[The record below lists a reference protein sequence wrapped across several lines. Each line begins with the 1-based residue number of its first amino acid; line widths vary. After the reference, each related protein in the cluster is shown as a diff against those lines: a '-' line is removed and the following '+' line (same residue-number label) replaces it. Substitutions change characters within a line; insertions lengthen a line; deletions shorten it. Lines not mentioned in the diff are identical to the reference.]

1 MISFA
6 KVRDNGMTS
15 ISHLTEEQAIGRFLF
30 FVLNNNV
37 NVFEESQQNRASF
50 LKRLNEFSVQGT
62 PSQRKP
68 QGTHAEDRFN

>member
-1 MISFA
+1 
-6 KVRDNGMTS
+6 MTS

-62 PSQRKP
+62 PSGK
-68 QGTHAEDRFN
+68 